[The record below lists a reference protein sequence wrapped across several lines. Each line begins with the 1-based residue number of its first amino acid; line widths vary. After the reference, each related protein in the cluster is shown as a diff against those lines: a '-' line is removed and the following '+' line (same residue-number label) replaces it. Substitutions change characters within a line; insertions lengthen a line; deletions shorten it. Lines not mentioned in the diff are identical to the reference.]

1 MQPYFI
7 MGVLN
12 AILSTALAVLEVMCG
27 DLAQNPFVHVIGV
40 ITIGLV
46 VFGSLFYLLHK
57 T

>member
-1 MQPYFI
+1 

-12 AILSTALAVLEVMCG
+12 AIFNTALSVLEIMCG
-27 DLAQNPFVHVIGV
+27 DLAQNPFVHVLGV